1 MLHFL
6 ASLALLIFV
15 GERLWHYWREWRWRV
30 GQRRYVQWLKDGM
43 AGAPWSPP
51 PKMPYSEL

>member
-6 ASLALLIFV
+6 VTLALCIFV
-15 GERLWHYWREWRWRV
+15 GERGVHYWREWRWRR
-30 GQRRYVQWLKDGM
+30 GQRQYARWLKDGM

-51 PKMPYSEL
+51 PKTPYS

>member
-6 ASLALLIFV
+6 ATIALCIFV
-15 GERLWHYWREWRWRV
+15 GERVWHYWREWRWRI
-30 GQRRYVQWLKDGM
+30 GQRRYARWLKDGM

-51 PKMPYSEL
+51 PKTPYS